1 MSDKVKSE
9 LLLDYVAEI
18 LPPKYDDDG
27 VDIGL
32 KTDFHYHNN
41 SSCYFFFMI
50 QITNL
55 SICKTIRI
63 K

>member
-41 SSCYFFFMI
+41 SSCYF
-50 QITNL
+50 L
-55 SICKTIRI
+55 
-63 K
+63 